1 MYIKYA
7 SNIDTLYKKHK
18 STWWKIKEIRE
29 KMSINKKKLEKL
41 EEKTKN
47 LWKSKQIN
55 LKYVYIIWFL
65 EEYIV

>member
-1 MYIKYA
+1 MEK
-7 SNIDTLYKKHK
+7 
-18 STWWKIKEIRE
+18 IRE
-29 KMSINKKKLEKL
+29 KMSINKKKLVNL

>member
-1 MYIKYA
+1 MHIKYA
-7 SNIDTLYKKHK
+7 SNIDTLYKKYK
-18 STWWKIKEIRE
+18 STWWKTKKIRE